1 MKEDT
6 TLNLRRWFMAF
17 TLQGASLGAFTLIL
31 SLFTVTGMKG
41 NVENAS
47 VVVALYSLGNLVGS
61 VITGIVLDKA
71 RDYPAIIF
79 RSLFLSAIIAI
90 VLPFSYSL
98 SIYSLLSFLMG
109 LSVAFVGPAIIVFMN
124 KRLPEKMYRRSLSAL
139 NLLNSTGATLGTF
152 IGSALL
158 VSFSFME
165 ETSRMALIFFFSSV
179 LFAIASIMISTQR
192 KGSLHI
198 LGDRSSDRLNVSK
211 FPEAIID
218 VIDINKYEQRSR
230 TFILAAMLTFFGAN
244 MMLAV
249 FSIYLK
255 EYLNVSSTL
264 IFMIYGINSIAG
276 NVGFYLANTVMR
288 RVNDKELI
296 KAVVITRAIL
306 IVFITISGIFKN
318 IGYLKMLTFVSFT
331 LFGFTW
337 PFFYLPLTVQATNIE
352 GMEKSG
358 KILGLL
364 NASTNLAVIVAS
376 FISGLIAQR
385 INYFTAFVIG
395 VLFLIAA
402 YRMFQ
407 RY

>member
-109 LSVAFVGPAIIVFMN
+109 LSVAFVGPTIIVFMN

-192 KGSLHI
+192 KGSLRI

-218 VIDINKYEQRSR
+218 VININKYEQRSR
-230 TFILAAMLTFFGAN
+230 IFILAAMLTFFGAN

-264 IFMIYGINSIAG
+264 IFVIYGINSIAG